1 MRDACRASQLQR
13 HGITVE
19 ALEHDMNE
27 IEVRSAALSPEVL
40 LEAILDFL
48 ADRDLLSVAEVRTE
62 LAREIE
68 RAGADAL
75 VALRARLVADHGWD
89 YYSRDPL
96 AQRIHHLL
104 ADRFLA
110 AGSELRDA
118 HHLAAVNNAPVV
130 IVSNHLSYAD
140 ANVIEVLLQK
150 TGAADIA
157 NRLTALA
164 GPKVFTNRERR
175 FSSLCFGTVKVPQSA
190 DVASEEAVL
199 NGREA
204 ARAARRSIQVALG
217 RLQGGDALLLFG
229 EGTRSRTG
237 EMQSMLAGVAR
248 YFEVPGT
255 RVLPVGLAGSETLF
269 PVDGSTLRPARVTLQ
284 VGRALSADAL
294 LTRAERDRRVIMDT
308 IGLAIAEAVP
318 PSYRGV
324 YHDAAGYPAAQR
336 VLHDLRNEP

>member
-1 MRDACRASQLQR
+1 
-13 HGITVE
+13 
-19 ALEHDMNE
+19 MNE
-27 IEVRSAALSPEVL
+27 MGAQSTALSPEVL
-40 LEAILDFL
+40 LDAILDFL
-48 ADRDLLSVAEVRTE
+48 ADRDLLSVEDVRAE
-62 LAREIE
+62 LAREID

-75 VALRARLVADHGWD
+75 VALKARLVADNGWD

-110 AGSELRDA
+110 AGSELRGP
-118 HHLAAVNNAPVV
+118 HHLAAVNDAPLV

-140 ANVIEVLLQK
+140 ANVIEVLLQRAG
-150 TGAADIA
+150 GAAIA

-204 ARAARRSIQVALG
+204 ARAARRSIQVALE
-217 RLQGGDALLLFG
+217 RLQQGDALLLFG
-229 EGTRSRTG
+229 EGTRSRSG

-255 RVLPVGLAGSETLF
+255 WVLPVGLAGSESLF
-269 PVDGSTLRPARVTLQ
+269 PVDGSALRPARVTLQ
-284 VGRALSADAL
+284 VGRAVSADAL
-294 LTRAERDRRVIMDT
+294 LARADGDRRLIMDA
-308 IGLAIAEAVP
+308 IGLAVAGAVP
-318 PSYRGV
+318 PAYRGV
-324 YHDAAGYPAAQR
+324 YQNAADYPAALS
-336 VLHDLRNEP
+336 VLNDLRTSVPSSSEDR